1 MSFDLPRNTILPVDA
16 VDVRLDPGP
25 HPFESANRAAIEENW
40 RRETDANPAL
50 FNGEVVLLSR
60 LAYSGGNLAGRCHAI
75 RYATFLHWRRHRETA
90 PAEHAFAH
98 AMLVSRDGALVAV
111 RMGGHTANAGRVYFA
126 AGSFE
131 PVDFPDGRVDL
142 HGNMVREVGEETGL
156 SIDDAPREDRFHFIS
171 IPNGTVIFKRYFVD
185 VAADDIAEAIRAF
198 VAGEADPEIDG
209 PVVIRSGDNLPA
221 MLAPQMLPL
230 IGWHFANPWRP

>member
-111 RMGGHTANAGRVYFA
+111 LDACASRSDTLDTCGWSITKRSSAHDDPPPTAASAATPPINTPLRDNRGWLIAVLLPGRRLWRL
-126 AGSFE
+126 
-131 PVDFPDGRVDL
+131 GR
-142 HGNMVREVGEETGL
+142 
-156 SIDDAPREDRFHFIS
+156 
-171 IPNGTVIFKRYFVD
+171 
-185 VAADDIAEAIRAF
+185 
-198 VAGEADPEIDG
+198 
-209 PVVIRSGDNLPA
+209 RSPT
-221 MLAPQMLPL
+221 
-230 IGWHFANPWRP
+230 R